1 MQSGV
6 QQMGTDA
13 GEDHSPP
20 PLPGPMRCYRGLFFE
35 GAWIRKI
42 LKTSTYVTQ
51 QIAVLFKASDWQ
63 DSGGERQRLT
73 FIKGTTNA
81 AKYFWGNP
89 ITKVTSQ
96 RSFFRAE
103 GGSPCRQCPSPAD
116 LCLSPHIHP
125 SHSGFHCTRHTFLSH
140 SLSRGLLKPFPQWQ
154 GFCSA
159 AMDRQHPGHNPSTP
173 QSSSP

>member
-20 PLPGPMRCYRGLFFE
+20 PLPGPMCCYRGLFFE

-51 QIAVLFKASDWQ
+51 QIAVLFKAPDWQ

-96 RSFFRAE
+96 RSFSGQKGVLPA
-103 GGSPCRQCPSPAD
+103 GSVPALQISACP
-116 LCLSPHIHP
+116 L
-125 SHSGFHCTRHTFLSH
+125 T
-140 SLSRGLLKPFPQWQ
+140 
-154 GFCSA
+154 
-159 AMDRQHPGHNPSTP
+159 STP
-173 QSSSP
+173 PTQDFTAPGTHSYHTHCLGGF

>member
-51 QIAVLFKASDWQ
+51 QIAVLFKAPDWQ
-63 DSGGERQRLT
+63 DSGGETEAHIYKAPQMLQNISGAIPLQR
-73 FIKGTTNA
+73 
-81 AKYFWGNP
+81 
-89 ITKVTSQ
+89 
-96 RSFFRAE
+96 
-103 GGSPCRQCPSPAD
+103 
-116 LCLSPHIHP
+116 
-125 SHSGFHCTRHTFLSH
+125 
-140 SLSRGLLKPFPQWQ
+140 
-154 GFCSA
+154 
-159 AMDRQHPGHNPSTP
+159 
-173 QSSSP
+173 